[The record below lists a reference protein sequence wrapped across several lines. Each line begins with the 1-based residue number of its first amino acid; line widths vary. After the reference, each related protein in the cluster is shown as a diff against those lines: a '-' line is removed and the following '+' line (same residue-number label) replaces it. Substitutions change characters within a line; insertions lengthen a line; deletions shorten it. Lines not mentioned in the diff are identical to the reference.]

1 MVNIQPASKALK
13 LPHKMIQ
20 QSDKQK
26 CIKDKGNRNFLFL
39 SFILVSDIWETEWV
53 LELLSEIKSY
63 FLKLGSAP
71 TGQRSLSGFP
81 LSAGWPWPRTQASFS
96 SGGTLNSVFK
106 CTDTQCTTVFWSQH
120 LLPQTFHTAQDT
132 HQSNGHNKTCCF
144 FCRRLIHLHCFYFF
158 TFLHLEKCLQVLA
171 DFSIAYRTVWTYREH
186 I

>member
-1 MVNIQPASKALK
+1 MAAYDTGINLCQEWLRGSQWMVNIQPASKALK

-132 HQSNGHNKTCCF
+132 HQSNGHNKTCGF
-144 FCRRLIHLHCFYFF
+144 FAEDLYTCIVFISLHFF
-158 TFLHLEKCLQVLA
+158 T
-171 DFSIAYRTVWTYREH
+171 
-186 I
+186 